1 MEMPMPEPVE
11 CFHSLADHATMSGV
25 KFEVGYAAAFE
36 AFTDVL
42 ESRKEGL
49 GGCWLTAPG
58 ESTAAAFIRR
68 LKTADPAYAIFAA
81 YAAEHEEKWAAA
93 KVLTMAEALT
103 EMPEIERKYK
113 IECAEYDSVVFG
125 ISEEFS
131 LSAKVEQEKL
141 AKLADTG
148 DLQGLLDSGAYTVIM
163 GGALTKEASTVAGS
177 VEEFDA
183 SRDKAVD
190 AIMATKLPALDK
202 KK

>member
-36 AFTDVL
+36 AFTEVL
-42 ESRKEGL
+42 QSRKEGL

-58 ESTAAAFIRR
+58 ESTADAFMRR
-68 LKTADPAYAIFAA
+68 LRTADPAYAIFEA
-81 YAAEHEEKWAAA
+81 YAAEHGEKWAAA
-93 KVLTMAEALT
+93 KALTMVEALK

-113 IECAEYDSVVFG
+113 LECTEYDSVVFG

-131 LSAKVEQEKL
+131 LSAKVEQEKI
-141 AKLADTG
+141 AKLADAG
-148 DLQGLLDSGAYTVIM
+148 DLQGLLDSGAFAAVID
-163 GGALTKEASTVAGS
+163 GALTKEASAVAGS
-177 VEEFDA
+177 VEDFD
-183 SRDKAVD
+183 SNRDRAVD